1 MKISTHTF
9 FLLLLTMAGC
19 IKPPPPEFQFAYP
32 NIWKF
37 KAPELSSFYTEYKY
51 PNKRTLYN
59 LKNPAIDS
67 ACLKFMLEP
76 SQVPII
82 QEIEVLDDQNLI
94 VYTANRKDKR
104 MLPYLK
110 NFKEQ
115 LEFTYDNKLFKF
127 FYYRRTQELSLNGYA
142 TYLFSEKKFRL
153 LDNATDDHPTKIFDD
168 MLSSNTL
175 KSPDT
180 LYWTVGGYCFEL
192 QK

>member
-1 MKISTHTF
+1 MKPSTYTF
-9 FLLLLTMAGC
+9 FLLLLTMCGC
-19 IKPPPPEFQFAYP
+19 IQPPPEQFEFTYP
-32 NIWKF
+32 NTWKY
-37 KAPELSSFYTEYKY
+37 KAPEISSFYTEYKY
-51 PNKRTLYN
+51 PNKRSLNN
-59 LKNPAIDS
+59 LKNPAVES
-67 ACLKFMLEP
+67 ACLKFMLEQ

-82 QEIEVLDDQNLI
+82 QEIAVIDDQNLI

-127 FYYRRTQELSLNGYA
+127 FYYRRTQELTLNGYS
-142 TYLFSEKKFRL
+142 TYLLSEKKFRL
-153 LDNATDDHPTKIFDD
+153 MDNATDDHPTKIFDD

-180 LYWTVGGYCFEL
+180 LYWTVGGYRFEL